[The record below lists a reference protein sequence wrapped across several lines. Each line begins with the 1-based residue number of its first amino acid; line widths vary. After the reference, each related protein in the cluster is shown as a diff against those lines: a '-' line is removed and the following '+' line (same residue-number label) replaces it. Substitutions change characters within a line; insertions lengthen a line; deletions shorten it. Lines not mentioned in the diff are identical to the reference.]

1 MKFLDYL
8 KVSLENLSHRKLRTF
23 ITSLAVSVGV
33 MLIIT
38 LLSIGIGV
46 ENFLFNSLKEFNDIN
61 NITIENSSYQTTDEI
76 EEKLATADNSEKAV
90 TDLFEYK
97 KITQEVIDLVASNE
111 KISDITLKYIDVV
124 SELLFEDK
132 MVKEM
137 AVSSYD
143 GKFYLDSEMN
153 SLKEKQAQS
162 RLIAKPINYIAY
174 GKEISQD
181 DKSSAM
187 VSEEFVKKTLE
198 IENPEEVL
206 NKEITLKSI
215 IPSANGNKTFET
227 KVKII
232 GVIDE
237 RFYQPTLIIS
247 KDTME
252 QIKNFNEGN
261 TMSLFDR
268 GVDNIELTVNEISD
282 VAPVTEYIQNELG
295 YTADSV
301 QNVAKTIESIFNY
314 CKFGLSVVGIIVI
327 IIASLGVINTMLM
340 SVMERTKAIGIMKAT
355 GASKK
360 DIRNLFIVESFTIG
374 LLGGIMGILFSAF
387 NMILLKGI
395 VTAMMVSY
403 FNITDN
409 DIGIL
414 SQSIGINVTVSIIT
428 IVFGILLTILAGLY
442 PSIKASRLDPIE
454 AIRYE

>member
-8 KVSLENLSHRKLRTF
+8 KVSFENLSHRKLRTF

-38 LLSIGIGV
+38 LLSIGIGI
-46 ENFLFNSLKEFNDIN
+46 ENFLFNSLREFNDIN
-61 NITIENSSYQTTDEI
+61 NITVKNSVYQTSDEL
-76 EEKLATADNSEKAV
+76 EAKLATADNSEKSV

-97 KITQEVIDLVASNE
+97 KITQEVIDKLASNE
-111 KISDITLKYIDVV
+111 QVSDITLKYNDEV

-132 MVKEM
+132 MVKEVN
-137 AVSSYD
+137 VSSYN
-143 GKFYLDSEMN
+143 GKFYLDNEMN
-153 SLKEKQAQS
+153 SLKEKEEQS
-162 RLIAKPINYIAY
+162 RLISKPLNYIAY

-181 DKSSAM
+181 DKATAM
-187 VSEEFVKKTLE
+187 LSEEFVKKTLE

-206 NKEITLKSI
+206 NKEILLKCM
-215 IPSANGNKTFET
+215 IPNVNGNKTFET
-227 KVKII
+227 KVKIVGI
-232 GVIDE
+232 IDE
-237 RFYQPTLIIS
+237 RFYQPNIIIS

-252 QIKNFNEGN
+252 QIKNFNEEKVV
-261 TMSLFDR
+261 SLSDR
-268 GVDNIELTVNEISD
+268 GVDSIELTVNDISD
-282 VAPVTEYIQNELG
+282 VAPVTDYIQNDLG

-301 QNVAKTIESIFNY
+301 KNVAKTIENIFNY

-355 GASKK
+355 GASMR
-360 DIRNLFIVESFTIG
+360 DIRNLFIVESFSIG
-374 LLGGIMGILFSAF
+374 LLGGLMGLIFSAF
-387 NMILLKGI
+387 NMILLKGV

-403 FNITDN
+403 LNITDS

-414 SQSIGINVTVSIIT
+414 SQSIGLNGLVCVVTII
-428 IVFGILLTILAGLY
+428 FGVILTILAGLY
-442 PSIKASRLDPIE
+442 PSIKASKLDPIE